1 LVTTKFQ
8 VQELETKLK
17 ASTQDLEEAQAQISN
32 LEGKQKKIVEA
43 IVKAAKKAVVEEYA
57 QTTQAEEKLAK
68 TLADQASREEE
79 VQHA

>member
-8 VQELETKLK
+8 VQEVGTKLK

-32 LEGKQKKIVEA
+32 LEAKQKKIVEA